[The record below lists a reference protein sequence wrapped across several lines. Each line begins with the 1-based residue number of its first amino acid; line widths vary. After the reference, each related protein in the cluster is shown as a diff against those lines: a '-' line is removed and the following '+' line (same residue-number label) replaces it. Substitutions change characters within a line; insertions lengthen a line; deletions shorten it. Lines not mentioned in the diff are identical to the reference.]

1 MVPLRVF
8 SNHSMKT
15 KSVSSS
21 VFQKFVMGIS
31 GLLLVGF
38 VITHLS
44 GNFFLLQ
51 KEGSLFN
58 AYAHKLESLGPL
70 LYAAEVGLIVFFL
83 THAFTGIRLAI
94 RARAAKPMKYVGA
107 QTKGG
112 KSKWGMASNNMAI
125 TGSLLFVF
133 LILHVIHFK
142 FGPGMAEG
150 YVTKLSD
157 GVETRDLHRHVV
169 EQFKNPVMVALYVG
183 VMLAL
188 AIHLRHGVWSALQ
201 SLGLTRENN
210 SKALYLVGGA
220 LGVLIGVGFLFIPIF
235 IYFFL

>member
-1 MVPLRVF
+1 
-8 SNHSMKT
+8 
-15 KSVSSS
+15 
-21 VFQKFVMGIS
+21 MGIS

-38 VITHLS
+38 VIMHLS
-44 GNFFLLQ
+44 GNLFLLQ
-51 KEGSLFN
+51 REGSLFN

-70 LYAAEVGLIVFFL
+70 LYAAEVGLVVFFL

-94 RARAAKPMKYVGA
+94 RARAARPVKYLGA
-107 QTKGG
+107 QSKGG
-112 KSKWGMASNNMAI
+112 ISKWGVASNNMAI

-142 FGPGMAEG
+142 FGAGMAEG
-150 YVTKLSD
+150 YVTKLPD
-157 GVETRDLHRHVV
+157 GAEARDLHRLVV
-169 EQFKNPVMVALYVG
+169 EQFKNPVIVALYVG
-183 VMLAL
+183 VMVSL

-210 SKALYLVGGA
+210 STAFYLVGGA
-220 LGVLIGVGFLFIPIF
+220 LGVLIGVGFLFIPLF